1 MSHIEKQI
9 MYHISTDCSW
19 NIGQV
24 INAGESDNPF
34 WNKCTDIALE
44 VTVDGIPMPL
54 HQMIDR
60 FSSTDFGATQ
70 QNIDFLYSNLKFITE
85 ETSLFIREQ
94 VFEDIRKMHFPH
106 RPSRQKCLFTTDTDN
121 LDFWKTMSPNTQRC
135 ILTLEL
141 TGELFRADEYWVK
154 ANTFSSVTFQE
165 RAMRYWAGEVSPSP
179 HFEYL
184 FSGEAIIK
192 DISIFT

>member
-1 MSHIEKQI
+1 MSQVEKKI
-9 MYHISTDCSW
+9 MYHISNNCSLS
-19 NIGQV
+19 IGQ
-24 INAGESDNPF
+24 IIKAGELDNPF
-34 WNKCTDIALE
+34 WDKCTDITRE

-60 FSSTDFGATQ
+60 FSGTDFGATQ

-85 ETSLFIREQ
+85 ETTLYIREQ
-94 VFEDIRKMHFPH
+94 VFEDVRKIHFPH
-106 RPSRQKCLFTTDTDN
+106 RPSRQKCLFTTDVRD
-121 LDFWKTMSPNTQRC
+121 LAFWKTMAPNTKRSL
-135 ILTLEL
+135 LTREL
-141 TGELFRADEYWVK
+141 TGELFQADEHWVK
-154 ANTFSSVTFQE
+154 ADTFSSVTFRE
-165 RAMRYWAGEVSPSP
+165 RAIHYWNGEISSSP